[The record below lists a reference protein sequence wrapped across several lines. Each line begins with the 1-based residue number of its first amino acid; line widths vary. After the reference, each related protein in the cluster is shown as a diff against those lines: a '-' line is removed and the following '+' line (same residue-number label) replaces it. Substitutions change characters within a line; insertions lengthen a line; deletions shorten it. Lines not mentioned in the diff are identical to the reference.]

1 MVDRRLVG
9 FMASILVITTIL
21 SLLIFRVGEKDVVKI
36 LAQRTPSDI
45 AGGVPGSPSY
55 SIDLMAVRD
64 LPDLVVRLHFLVNLS
79 VPLVKPW
86 NETTG
91 RKLEDLVANFPRLEE
106 IRTFLDSMRTQLG
119 GEPTY
124 RILELEQG
132 RAMYLFDFTDTM
144 AAITG
149 QDTLTTVYT
158 MYAFIV
164 GDEPSVSVFG
174 GYRDFFFSRD
184 TVISAIKYTSPK
196 ESVCFRSK
204 STTGEETCL
213 TIGEAPVGILHL
225 HDLAA
230 GERMHLE
237 VTLDTLYMFGHGG
250 IIQMVTTETGFGPG
264 PTTLKAIGARSS

>member
-1 MVDRRLVG
+1 VVDRRLIG
-9 FMASILVITTIL
+9 FMAIILVITTIL
-21 SLLIFRVGEKDVVKI
+21 SFLIFRVGEKDVVKV

-45 AGGVPGSPSY
+45 PGGVPGSPSY

-64 LPDLVVRLHFLVNLS
+64 LPDLVVRLQFLVNLS

-91 RKLEDLVANFPRLEE
+91 RELEDLIANFPRLNE
-106 IRTFLDSMRTQLG
+106 IRTFLDSMQTQLW

-124 RILELEQG
+124 KVLQLEQG
-132 RAMYLFDFTDTM
+132 RAMYLLDFTDTM
-144 AAITG
+144 AALAG
-149 QDTLTTVYT
+149 QDTLTTVYS

-164 GDEPSVSVFG
+164 GDGPSVSVFG

-184 TVISAIKYTSPK
+184 TVISSIKYTTPE
-196 ESVCFRSK
+196 ESTCYRSK
-204 STTGEETCL
+204 SAIGEETCA
-213 TIGEAPVGILHL
+213 TIAEAPVGILHL

-250 IIQMVTTETGFGPG
+250 IIQIVTTETGFGAG
-264 PTTLKAIGARSS
+264 PMTLNMIGAKAS